1 MQPEEAIAAL
11 HAFDEKRY
19 AIEHAMSL
27 LYVDGYTAAPK
38 ESWRGRSRTTG
49 YLSSLAYEAASDP
62 RLREAVLTVLEQKEI
77 DARTR
82 RLAVLLRDDMED
94 MLLFPREEYIEN
106 QKLLSEAGSVW
117 HEAKEKSDYAL
128 FAPYLD
134 KIIAY
139 KKRYASLKDSSSDAY
154 DVILDSYQK
163 GLCTKTLD
171 AFFTLVRSELT
182 PLIRRISQCLPP
194 RTDFLHREYPIHLQR
209 VFCARVMDMLGI
221 DPGRCTL
228 GETEHP
234 FTEGINKW
242 DVRVTTRYR
251 LKDPAASMYSVI
263 HECGHALY
271 ELGVDDD
278 LQFTRLAGGSSMGIH
293 ESQSRFYENLIG
305 RSLAFS
311 KPVFSALRELFPEQT
326 ADATVEDWYR
336 GVNCAFP
343 SLIRTEADELTYPI
357 HVLIR
362 YEMEKQMISGSV
374 PVRDL
379 PDMWNTLYDRY
390 LGIRPSNDREGILQ
404 DSHWSTG
411 LIGYFP
417 GYALGSAYG
426 VQMLRSMEKDVD
438 VWGAAECGDLRPVTE
453 WLRSR
458 IHRFGK
464 SLTPDEILRSADVSP
479 FDPMVYVDYLKTKY
493 SALYSL

>member
-1 MQPEEAIAAL
+1 MKGVTEE
-11 HAFDEKRY
+11 E
-19 AIEHAMSL
+19 
-27 LYVDGYTAAPK
+27 LY
-38 ESWRGRSRTTG
+38 
-49 YLSSLAYEAASDP
+49 
-62 RLREAVLTVLEQKEI
+62 
-77 DARTR
+77 
-82 RLAVLLRDDMED
+82 
-94 MLLFPREEYIEN
+94 
-106 QKLLSEAGSVW
+106 
-117 HEAKEKSDYAL
+117 
-128 FAPYLD
+128 
-134 KIIAY
+134 
-139 KKRYASLKDSSSDAY
+139 
-154 DVILDSYQK
+154 
-163 GLCTKTLD
+163 
-171 AFFTLVRSELT
+171 
-182 PLIRRISQCLPP
+182 
-194 RTDFLHREYPIHLQR
+194 
-209 VFCARVMDMLGI
+209 
-221 DPGRCTL
+221 
-228 GETEHP
+228 
-234 FTEGINKW
+234 
-242 DVRVTTRYR
+242 
-251 LKDPAASMYSVI
+251 
-263 HECGHALY
+263 
-271 ELGVDDD
+271 
-278 LQFTRLAGGSSMGIH
+278 
-293 ESQSRFYENLIG
+293 
-305 RSLAFS
+305 
-311 KPVFSALRELFPEQT
+311 SALNRSK
-326 ADATVEDWYR
+326 
-336 GVNCAFP
+336 P

>member
-171 AFFTLVRSELT
+171 AFFTSLSVSRRGRISCTVNTLFTCSGCSALVSWTCWALT
-182 PLIRRISQCLPP
+182 PAA
-194 RTDFLHREYPIHLQR
+194 
-209 VFCARVMDMLGI
+209 ARW
-221 DPGRCTL
+221 
-228 GETEHP
+228 E
-234 FTEGINKW
+234 
-242 DVRVTTRYR
+242 
-251 LKDPAASMYSVI
+251 
-263 HECGHALY
+263 
-271 ELGVDDD
+271 
-278 LQFTRLAGGSSMGIH
+278 
-293 ESQSRFYENLIG
+293 
-305 RSLAFS
+305 
-311 KPVFSALRELFPEQT
+311 KPS
-326 ADATVEDWYR
+326 
-336 GVNCAFP
+336 
-343 SLIRTEADELTYPI
+343 I
-357 HVLIR
+357 
-362 YEMEKQMISGSV
+362 
-374 PVRDL
+374 
-379 PDMWNTLYDRY
+379 
-390 LGIRPSNDREGILQ
+390 
-404 DSHWSTG
+404 
-411 LIGYFP
+411 
-417 GYALGSAYG
+417 
-426 VQMLRSMEKDVD
+426 
-438 VWGAAECGDLRPVTE
+438 
-453 WLRSR
+453 RSR
-458 IHRFGK
+458 KASTNGM
-464 SLTPDEILRSADVSP
+464 SASP
-479 FDPMVYVDYLKTKY
+479 PGIV
-493 SALYSL
+493 

>member
-1 MQPEEAIAAL
+1 
-11 HAFDEKRY
+11 
-19 AIEHAMSL
+19 MSL

-128 FAPYLD
+128 FAPYLE

-139 KKRYASLKDSSSDAY
+139 KKRYASLKDSSSEAY

-182 PLIRRISQCLPP
+182 PLIRCISQCPPP

-343 SLIRTEADELTYPI
+343 SLIRTEADELTYSLHI
-357 HVLIR
+357 MIR
-362 YEMEKQMISGSV
+362 YELEKRIMHDELEV
-374 PVRDL
+374 KDL
-379 PDMWNTLYDRY
+379 PAEWNRMYKEY
-390 LGIRPSNDREGILQ
+390 LGIDVPDDKQGVLQ
-404 DSHWSTG
+404 DSHWASG
-411 LIGYFP
+411 LFGYFP
-417 GYALGSAYG
+417 SYALGNAYG
-426 VQMLRSMEKDVD
+426 AQFLAKMHETVDVD
-438 VWGAAECGDLRPVTE
+438 ACIESGDFGPVNDWNREHIWQHGGRFKPSELLDKVYEAE
-453 WLRSR
+453 
-458 IHRFGK
+458 
-464 SLTPDEILRSADVSP
+464 
-479 FDPMVYVDYLKTKY
+479 FDPGYYIDYLEKKY
-493 SALYSL
+493 TELYGL